1 MTRGRSLQQSGLQGN
16 SSVVIIAS
24 DSDDRSHTCS
34 DALYGLAIWNRTAK
48 QMKATGKRPMLLVAA
63 IYILLLSGGWFAGNW
78 VLDFI
83 NFKAGS
89 ADEPMLNVMIMVTA
103 VIFILASALPFV
115 PGAEIGL
122 GLILMFGGRIA
133 LLVYFCMLAALLI
146 AFLVGRYVPL
156 TLISAG
162 AHHLGLIRTHRLI
175 AQLIPLNGKQRL
187 ALLTTNA
194 PRKFVPVLLRFRYLA
209 IMVLLNLPGNSI
221 IGGGGG
227 IAFTAGV
234 SGLFSF
240 PAFLATVAMAIA
252 PFPLFVFFM
261 D

>member
-1 MTRGRSLQQSGLQGN
+1 
-16 SSVVIIAS
+16 
-24 DSDDRSHTCS
+24 
-34 DALYGLAIWNRTAK
+34 
-48 QMKATGKRPMLLVAA
+48 MKATGKRPMLLVVA
-63 IYILLLSGGWFAGNW
+63 IYILLLSGGWFAGHW

-83 NFKAGS
+83 NFEAGS

-103 VIFILASALPFV
+103 MIFILASALPFV

-122 GLILMFGGRIA
+122 GLMMMFGGRIA

-146 AFLVGRYVPL
+146 AFLIGRYVPL
-156 TLISAG
+156 AIISAG
-162 AHHLGLIRTHRLI
+162 ARHLGLIRTHRLV
-175 AQLIPLNGKQRL
+175 AQLIPLSDKERL

-194 PRKFVPVLLRFRYLA
+194 PQKFVPALLRFRYLA

-252 PFPLFVFFM
+252 PIPLLVFFLN
-261 D
+261 